1 MRSRSK
7 PRRKKK
13 ELTDFLRISPRV
25 QPSSGPHFLCGPLVN
40 RRTSFWSPARTTV
53 CAPKHQAFGLTGDD
67 GENQRRTPTAR
78 AWPPPLPFSDCRLPG
93 NRKHRSKA
101 DFSLFRQHS
110 PVLKVLAEGNSS
122 NLNTGTMS
130 KNHEG
135 IYSCQIWLLKKRKKN
150 APRNIS
156 GLVGLY
162 SILVLRSFR
171 VLQNV
176 LKRLHA
182 V

>member
-1 MRSRSK
+1 MFN
-7 PRRKKK
+7 PRPV
-13 ELTDFLRISPRV
+13 RIFCVALWSTAAPPFGTQQGLQYARQSAKLLDSLGMTERARGGPR
-25 QPSSGPHFLCGPLVN
+25 QHG
-40 RRTSFWSPARTTV
+40 R
-53 CAPKHQAFGLTGDD
+53 GL
-67 GENQRRTPTAR
+67 
-78 AWPPPLPFSDCRLPG
+78 PPPLSFSDCRLPG